1 MTVHIY
7 ACGGTGVN
15 ISKLVSVPVAVVHYI
30 DTSMSNL
37 KSLGSPNI
45 FLVEDMDGAGKNRS
59 VAYENFKD
67 ISEDVLVRFKPSEQ
81 LNIVVGSLSGG
92 SGSIIAPLLTK
103 ELLKKGHNVVVV
115 ALDSQTSVIEL
126 SNAQKTLKTY
136 KSISEAIDR
145 PVSLFYI
152 GNTARAEADS
162 RALKLISLMSLLADK
177 QATEEFDNSDLKS
190 FLYFNRVTD
199 NPATVALLQV
209 SPNEDA
215 EVEKGTSVV
224 GTLLITRDRSVRLAQ
239 PTPEY
244 LATCVVTDDSYKGED
259 IRLDSVL
266 GKLSLV
272 LDTLE
277 EKIKTLQDRK
287 RVNKVREVE
296 ISDGNSDGI
305 VL

>member
-15 ISKLVSVPVAVVHYI
+15 IGKLVAAPGAVVHYI
-30 DTSMSNL
+30 DTSVSNL

-115 ALDSQTSVIEL
+115 ALDSQTSVIEI

-136 KSISEAIDR
+136 KSISETIDK

-152 GNTARAEADS
+152 ENTIRAEADN
-162 RALKLISLMSLLADK
+162 RALKLISLMSLLVDK
-177 QATEEFDNSDLKS
+177 QATEEFDNSDLRS

-199 NPATVALLQV
+199 NPATVSILQV
-209 SPNEDA
+209 TPNKDND
-215 EVEKGTSVV
+215 VEKGTSVV
-224 GTLLITRDRSVRLAQ
+224 GSLLITRDRSVRLSL
-239 PTPEY
+239 PIPEY
-244 LATCVVTDDSYKGED
+244 LATCVVTDDSYKSED

-272 LDTLE
+272 LDELE

>member
-1 MTVHIY
+1 
-7 ACGGTGVN
+7 
-15 ISKLVSVPVAVVHYI
+15 VVHYI
-30 DTSMSNL
+30 DTSVSNL

-115 ALDSQTSVIEL
+115 ALDSQTSVIEI

-136 KSISEAIDR
+136 KSISETIDK

-152 GNTARAEADS
+152 ENTIRAEADN
-162 RALKLISLMSLLADK
+162 RALKLISLMSLLVDK
-177 QATEEFDNSDLKS
+177 QATEEFDNSDLRS

-199 NPATVALLQV
+199 NPATVSILQV
-209 SPNEDA
+209 TPNKDND
-215 EVEKGTSVV
+215 VEKGTSVV
-224 GTLLITRDRSVRLAQ
+224 GSLLITRDRSVRLSL
-239 PTPEY
+239 PIPEY
-244 LATCVVTDDSYKGED
+244 LATCVVTDDSYKSED

-272 LDTLE
+272 LDELE

>member
-1 MTVHIY
+1 V
-7 ACGGTGVN
+7 AAPG
-15 ISKLVSVPVAVVHYI
+15 AVVHYI
-30 DTSMSNL
+30 DTSVSNL

-115 ALDSQTSVIEL
+115 ALDSQTSVIEI

-136 KSISEAIDR
+136 KSISETIDK

-152 GNTARAEADS
+152 ENTIRAEADN
-162 RALKLISLMSLLADK
+162 RALKLISLMSLLVDK
-177 QATEEFDNSDLKS
+177 QATEEFDNSDLRS

-199 NPATVALLQV
+199 NPATVSILQV
-209 SPNEDA
+209 TPNKDND
-215 EVEKGTSVV
+215 VEKGTSVV
-224 GTLLITRDRSVRLAQ
+224 GSLLITRDRSVRLSL
-239 PTPEY
+239 PIPEY
-244 LATCVVTDDSYKGED
+244 LATCVVTDDSYKSED

-272 LDTLE
+272 LDELE